1 MYNVFTPIMCNISFF
16 TFFLVTWSKFCFK
29 NLIDTLLCPNSP
41 KVSSKSLLQNNLEVD
56 ILLSPTENPADFEA
70 FSTK

>member
-1 MYNVFTPIMCNISFF
+1 MYNVFTPILCNISFF

-41 KVSSKSLLQNNLEVD
+41 KVSSKSLSQNNLEVD